1 MSQDVLVMGVL
12 TSSGRTPYG
21 MDGGR
26 FLNGVW
32 DNYLILVLDG

>member
-1 MSQDVLVMGVL
+1 MSQDVLVTGTL
-12 TSSGRTPYG
+12 TSSGRATCG

-32 DNYLILVLDG
+32 DNYLIMVLDG